1 MSVRE
6 VIIKMDKH
14 LKMCPDC
21 CNSGN
26 NPGTS
31 NGGNIDLTPYARKDA
46 AGLSSA
52 NAQAWAE
59 AIKPYVQTGGG
70 TVTPTPTPSR
80 IPTLSQVLNAGN
92 TLDGNNLEGNFRVT
106 TSDVTA
112 AGNKDTEFVIRDNN
126 LEFYSQELSHKEN
139 LAFRASLSDLHYNS
153 LVKNGDSFGL
163 HLAENGYEINIP
175 DKNSGITG
183 TNLNLKFDSQYGLYS
198 GKVFPVTENNQ
209 YIQKKYLDDRLA
221 GLTTGGGGSVTT
233 SAQTLGQ
240 VLATGNDLDG
250 KEIAGNFVL
259 KTNPSGGPNYTYKMG
274 SSGIKH
280 EYYGIDDSFDYI
292 YNTDGLILTFNNE
305 KNSVH
310 YTTNFTI
317 EEDGIIFS
325 NDGQSHESGMDFKA
339 SKTYG
344 IYFSTWNKDVEDSS
358 SFTFNE
364 NKLEL
369 NFSVGGSSNNSYIDV
384 TGIHNTEYLEPASE
398 LHYTQKKYVDTKIKS
413 EISNIVVGGNN
424 LVKNTSIPLFT
435 PNSSDSG
442 TPAVMK
448 DATGYFVRYTPAS
461 NKAVGLYG
469 FRVPGSNL
477 GNHTRSIEVRHS
489 HTSDLTIWGQTVPPN
504 KWVRLVQEKFTSP
517 IEFASIA
524 TNVAGVS
531 LDLRKYKI
539 ELGTKATDWTPNI
552 EEFSTATSS
561 RKIDEVF
568 TINEEGIF
576 TNQRDGNVIITGVP
590 YANDIAIV
598 LEMYIIFADGV
609 VTKIDNLQ
617 NNASGELF
625 FPASL
630 ASRDVVTK
638 FYLKALIK

>member
-26 NPGTS
+26 NPGT
-31 NGGNIDLTPYARKDA
+31 GGSGSVDLTPYARKDA
-46 AGLSSA
+46 AGLSST
-52 NAQAWAE
+52 NAEAWAE
-59 AIKPYVQTGGG
+59 AIKPYIQTGG
-70 TVTPTPTPSR
+70 TTPTPTPTPNR
-80 IPTLSQVLNAGN
+80 IPTLSQVLSAGN
-92 TLDGNNLEGNFRVT
+92 SLDGKELQGDFRVT
-106 TSDVTA
+106 TSVVTA

-126 LEFYSQELSHKEN
+126 LEFNSSELSHREN
-139 LAFRASLSDLHYNS
+139 LTFRASLSDLTFNS
-153 LVKNGDSFGL
+153 YVENADNFSLSL
-163 HLAENGYEINIP
+163 SANGYGITIP
-175 DKNSGITG
+175 DKYSGIFG
-183 TNLNLKFDSQYGLYS
+183 VSVNLKFDSQYGLYS
-198 GKVFPVTENNQ
+198 GKVFNVTEDGQ
-209 YIQKKYLDDRLA
+209 FIQKKYLDDRLA
-221 GLTTGGGGSVTT
+221 GLYTGGGGGAVST
-233 SAQTLGQ
+233 SQTLSQ
-240 VLATGNDLDG
+240 VLTAGNSLDG
-250 KEIAGNFVL
+250 KEITGDFVL

-274 SSGIKH
+274 TNGIKH
-280 EYYGIDDSFDYI
+280 EYHGIDDSFDYV

-310 YTTNFTI
+310 YTTNLLI
-317 EEDGIIFS
+317 EEEGITFS

-344 IYFSTWNKDVEDSS
+344 LQFNTWDKDVEDSS

-364 NKLEL
+364 NKLGL
-369 NFSVGGSSNNSYIDV
+369 YFSVGGNSNYSYIDV
-384 TGIHNTEYLEPASE
+384 TGIHATEYLEPASE

-413 EISNIVVGGNN
+413 EINGIVVGGNN

-469 FRVPGSNL
+469 FRVPESNL
-477 GNHTRSIEVRHS
+477 GDHTRSIEVRHS
-489 HTSDLTIWGQTVPPN
+489 HTSNLTIWGQTVPPN

-517 IEFASIA
+517 IEFASID
-524 TNVAGVS
+524 TNVAGVP
-531 LDLRKYKI
+531 LDVRKYKI

-552 EEFSTATSS
+552 EEFSTATNS

-576 TNQRDGNVIITGVP
+576 TSQRDGNVIITGVP

-630 ASRDVVTK
+630 VSRDVVTK